1 MIGNGIIQY
10 TEFLAAT
17 LEALGMIEEERLAEA
32 FDRLDSD
39 DSGYISSD
47 VSVCNN

>member
-1 MIGNGIIQY
+1 MQDLDGSGYIHY

-17 LEALGMIEEERLAEA
+17 METRGVIVEERLAEA

-39 DSGYISSD
+39 DSGYISKQ
-47 VSVCNN
+47 VR